1 MWLLKIKTCYN
12 KIGYFHK
19 ICNIFHRETLLFE
32 IYKNNGKDSKDIIY
46 NLVNTI
52 IDSDGEVNVILS
64 DIV

>member
-1 MWLLKIKTCYN
+1 M
-12 KIGYFHK
+12 
-19 ICNIFHRETLLFE
+19 CNIFHRETLLFE
-32 IYKNNGKDSKDIIY
+32 IYKNNGKESKDIIY

>member
-12 KIGYFHK
+12 KM
-19 ICNIFHRETLLFE
+19 CNIFHRETLLFE
-32 IYKNNGKDSKDIIY
+32 IYKNNGKESKDIIY